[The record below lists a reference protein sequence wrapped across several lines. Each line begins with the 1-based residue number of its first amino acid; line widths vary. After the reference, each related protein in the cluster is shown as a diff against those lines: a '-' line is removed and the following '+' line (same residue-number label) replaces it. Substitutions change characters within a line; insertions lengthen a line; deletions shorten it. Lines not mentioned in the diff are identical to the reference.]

1 MQTFVPDD
9 LEEDILCDLME
20 EINELYESSE
30 QTLIELELRP
40 EDNELQRA
48 LFRSIHTIKGDLGLV
63 NFSPM
68 IPLLQH
74 VEDLLD
80 YLRKGQVSYTSTMS
94 DLVLL
99 TMDRVKAFV
108 EAVMAEGKAEY
119 DDTLHQQLV
128 MAISRITPDN
138 GDEHEKRL
146 TEAVLLLNPALDVIT
161 DDSNPENIQI
171 KPPTLATSGIP
182 KDMSNEKKLDV
193 LFFRDLMQ
201 TIEKRSKFWVGRGD
215 RVAKLALY
223 INSTA
228 GKPIDES
235 QLAVASYV
243 HDFGMAFMPLKLL
256 HKSEALTDIEFNL
269 MRSHVY
275 KSSRLLEHLDQWDL
289 ARKIVMQHHE
299 RTDGTGYPL
308 GLKEDD
314 ICDGAKLLAIVDT
327 YDAMTHSRAHND
339 EKQLSKKEAVIEIN
353 RSAKG
358 QFSMQ
363 WVRLFNQA
371 MTSLLKKAASLRLV
385 TNLFLVFNKH
395 RKARYFTM
403 NKAGFC
409 VLAGLTS

>member
-1 MQTFVPDD
+1 MQTFTPED
-9 LEEDILCDLME
+9 LEEDILNDLME
-20 EINELYESSE
+20 EINELYEASE

-80 YLRKGQVSYTSTMS
+80 YLRKGQVAYTSTMS
-94 DLVLL
+94 DLVLQ

-108 EAVMAEGKAEY
+108 ERVMAEGKAEY
-119 DDTLHQQLV
+119 DEELHKHLV
-128 MAISRITPDN
+128 LAIGRIRPDN
-138 GDEHEKRL
+138 SAEHEQRL
-146 TEAVLLLNPALDVIT
+146 TEAVLLLNPSLDVIT
-161 DDSNPENIQI
+161 DSDNPQSVQI
-171 KPPTLATSGIP
+171 KPPALSFTGIP
-182 KDMSNEKKLDV
+182 KDISSEKKQDI

-201 TIEKRSKFWVGRGD
+201 TIERRSNFWGGRGD
-215 RVAKLALY
+215 RIAKLAMY
-223 INSTA
+223 INDVA
-228 GKPIDES
+228 GNPVDED

-243 HDFGMAFMPLKLL
+243 HDFGMAFMPLKVL
-256 HKSEALTDIEFNL
+256 HKGDALSEIEFNL

-275 KSSRLLEHLDQWDL
+275 KSARLLEHLDQWDM

-308 GLKEDD
+308 GIKEDD

-327 YDAMTHSRAHND
+327 YDAMTHPRAHNQD
-339 EKQLSKKEAVIEIN
+339 NVLSKKDAVIEIN

-358 QFSMQ
+358 QFSMK
-363 WVRLFNQA
+363 WVRHFNQG
-371 MTSLLKKAASLRLV
+371 MTVLLTKG
-385 TNLFLVFNKH
+385 H
-395 RKARYFTM
+395 
-403 NKAGFC
+403 
-409 VLAGLTS
+409 

>member
-1 MQTFVPDD
+1 MQTFVPDE
-9 LEEDILCDLME
+9 LEEDILSDLME

-63 NFSPM
+63 NFTPM

-119 DDTLHQQLV
+119 DNTLHEQLV
-128 MAISRITPDN
+128 LAISRISPDN
-138 GDEHEKRL
+138 TVEHEKLL
-146 TEAVLLLNPALDVIT
+146 TEAVLLLNPALDVVT
-161 DDSNPENIQI
+161 DGGDPDTVQI
-171 KPPTLATSGIP
+171 KPPTLATTGIP
-182 KDMSNEKKLDV
+182 KDMSSEKKLDV

-201 TIEKRSKFWVGRGD
+201 TIERRSNYWAGRGD
-215 RVAKLALY
+215 RIAKLAMY
-223 INSTA
+223 INDIA
-228 GKPIDES
+228 GNPIEED

-243 HDFGMAFMPLKLL
+243 HDFGMAFMPLKIL
-256 HKSEALTDIEFNL
+256 HKGDALSEIEFNL

-275 KSSRLLEHLDQWDL
+275 KSARLLEHLDQWDM

-308 GLKEDD
+308 GLKEEG
-314 ICDGAKLLAIVDT
+314 ICEGAKLLAIIDT
-327 YDAMTHSRAHND
+327 YDAMTHSRAHNED
-339 EKQLSKKEAVIEIN
+339 NLLSKKEAVIAIN

-358 QFSMQ
+358 QFSMK
-363 WVRLFNQA
+363 WVRHFNQG
-371 MTSLLKKAASLRLV
+371 MTSL
-385 TNLFLVFNKH
+385 
-395 RKARYFTM
+395 
-403 NKAGFC
+403 
-409 VLAGLTS
+409 

>member
-9 LEEDILCDLME
+9 LEEDILFDLME

-68 IPLLQH
+68 LPLLQH

-80 YLRKGQVSYTSTMS
+80 YLRKGQIAYTSNMS

-108 EAVMAEGKAEY
+108 ESVMAQGTAEY

-128 MAISRITPDN
+128 LAISRITPDN
-138 GDEHEKRL
+138 GSEHEKRL
-146 TEAVLLLNPALDVIT
+146 TEAVLLLNPALDVVT
-161 DDSNPENIQI
+161 DEDDPENIQI
-171 KPPTLATSGIP
+171 KKPILAATGIP

-201 TIEKRSKFWVGRGD
+201 TIERRSNYWTGRGD
-215 RVAKLALY
+215 RIAKLALH
-223 INSTA
+223 INSLA
-228 GKPIDES
+228 GKPIEES

-256 HKSEALTDIEFNL
+256 HKHEALSDIEFNL

-275 KSSRLLEHLDQWDL
+275 KSSRLLEHLEQWDL

-308 GLKEDD
+308 GLKEVD

-327 YDAMTHSRAHND
+327 YDAMTHPRAHN
-339 EKQLSKKEAVIEIN
+339 EATQLSKKEAVIAIN
-353 RSAKG
+353 RNAKG
-358 QFSMQ
+358 QFSLK

-371 MTSLLKKAASLRLV
+371 MTQLLTKG
-385 TNLFLVFNKH
+385 
-395 RKARYFTM
+395 Y
-403 NKAGFC
+403 
-409 VLAGLTS
+409 

>member
-1 MQTFVPDD
+1 MRKFCRYPITIIESLSEPNSVINNMQTFTPDD
-9 LEEDILCDLME
+9 LEEDILADLME
-20 EINELYESSE
+20 EINKLYESSE

-80 YLRKGQVSYTSTMS
+80 YLRKGQVAYTSTMS

-108 EAVMAEGKAEY
+108 ENVMANGKADY
-119 DDTLHQQLV
+119 DDSLHNQLV
-128 MAISRITPDN
+128 LAISRVTPDN
-138 GDEHEKRL
+138 AADHEKRL
-146 TEAVLLLNPALDVIT
+146 TEAVLLLNPALDVVSS
-161 DDSNPENIQI
+161 DDDPQRVQI
-171 KPPTLATSGIP
+171 KPPTLAATGIP
-182 KDMSNEKKLDV
+182 KDISSEKKQDI

-201 TIEKRSKFWVGRGD
+201 SIEHRSDYWAGRGD
-215 RVAKLALY
+215 RIAKLAMY
-223 INSTA
+223 INDVA
-228 GKPIDES
+228 ENPIDED

-256 HKSEALTDIEFNL
+256 HKGDTLSEIEFNL

-275 KSSRLLEHLDQWDL
+275 KSARLLEHLDQWDM

-327 YDAMTHSRAHND
+327 YDAMTHPRAHNED
-339 EKQLSKKEAVIEIN
+339 NVLSKKDAVIEIN

-358 QFSMQ
+358 QFSMK
-363 WVRLFNQA
+363 WVRLFNQG
-371 MTSLLKKAASLRLV
+371 MTALLTK
-385 TNLFLVFNKH
+385 
-395 RKARYFTM
+395 
-403 NKAGFC
+403 GQ
-409 VLAGLTS
+409 

>member
-9 LEEDILCDLME
+9 LEEDILSDLME

-63 NFSPM
+63 NFGPM

-80 YLRKGQVSYTSTMS
+80 FLRKGQVSYTSTMS

-108 EAVMAEGKAEY
+108 EGVMAQGKADY
-119 DDTLHQQLV
+119 DDTLHSQLV

-138 GDEHEKRL
+138 GSDHEKLL
-146 TEAVLLLNPALDVIT
+146 TEAVLLLNPALDVVMNE
-161 DDSNPENIQI
+161 DNPESIQI
-171 KPPTLATSGIP
+171 KPPTLATTGIP
-182 KDMSNEKKLDV
+182 KDMSSEKKLDV

-201 TIEKRSKFWVGRGD
+201 TIERRSDYWGGRGD
-215 RVAKLALY
+215 RIAKLAMY
-223 INSTA
+223 VNDIA
-228 GKPIDES
+228 GNPIEED

-243 HDFGMAFMPLKLL
+243 HDFGMAFMPLKIL
-256 HKSEALTDIEFNL
+256 HKGDALSDIEFNL

-275 KSSRLLEHLDQWDL
+275 KSARLLEHLDQWDM

-308 GLKEDD
+308 GIKEED
-314 ICDGAKLLAIVDT
+314 ICEGAKLLAIVDT
-327 YDAMTHSRAHND
+327 YDAMTHSRAHT
-339 EKQLSKKEAVIEIN
+339 EGEPLSKKEAVIEIN

-358 QFSMQ
+358 QFSMK
-363 WVRLFNQA
+363 WVRHFNQG
-371 MTSLLKKAASLRLV
+371 MTSLFRMG
-385 TNLFLVFNKH
+385 H
-395 RKARYFTM
+395 
-403 NKAGFC
+403 
-409 VLAGLTS
+409 

>member
-1 MQTFVPDD
+1 MQNFVPDD
-9 LEEDILCDLME
+9 LEEDILADLME

-80 YLRKGQVSYTSTMS
+80 FLRKGQVSYTSTMS

-99 TMDRVKAFV
+99 TMDRVKEFV
-108 EAVMAEGKAEY
+108 EAVMANGTTSY
-119 DDTLHQQLV
+119 DDNLHQKLV
-128 MAISRITPDN
+128 LAISRITPDN
-138 GDEHEKRL
+138 GNEHEKLL
-146 TEAVLLLNPALDVIT
+146 TEAVLLLNPNLDVVA
-161 DDSNPENIQI
+161 DEDNPENIQI
-171 KPPTLATSGIP
+171 KKSSFSMSGIP

-201 TIEKRSKFWVGRGD
+201 TIERRSNYWGGRGD
-215 RVAKLALY
+215 RIAKLALH
-223 INSTA
+223 INDVA
-228 GKPIDES
+228 GKPIEES

-256 HKSEALTDIEFNL
+256 HKSEALSDIEFNL

-275 KSSRLLEHLDQWDL
+275 KSARLLEHLDQWDL

-308 GLKEDD
+308 GLKEVD
-314 ICDGAKLLAIVDT
+314 ICDGAKLLAIVDS
-327 YDAMTHSRAHND
+327 YDAMTHSRANND
-339 EKQLSKKEAVIEIN
+339 ANLLSKKEAVIEIN

-358 QFSMQ
+358 QFSMK

-371 MTSLLKKAASLRLV
+371 MTQLL
-385 TNLFLVFNKH
+385 
-395 RKARYFTM
+395 RK
-403 NKAGFC
+403 GH
-409 VLAGLTS
+409 